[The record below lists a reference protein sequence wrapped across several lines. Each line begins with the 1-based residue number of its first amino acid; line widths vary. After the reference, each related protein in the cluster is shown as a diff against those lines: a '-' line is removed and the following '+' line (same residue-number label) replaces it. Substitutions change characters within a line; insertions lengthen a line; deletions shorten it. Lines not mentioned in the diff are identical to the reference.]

1 MICFYWELMGEGKKE
16 SEVGASEPALPE
28 GFDSERWSGHRMD
41 LDGDVPDTRAPLS
54 KAMKELQRRWRD
66 TVRIGEQ
73 LFTPDELVGCV
84 VLDTNGVAIGV
95 TLAGLRDKEERR
107 YVGLV
112 VNAEPFWKEEDLRG
126 LGISGSMAASIEST
140 IYVPMGQISEF
151 RKDESELVLR
161 CSVSRLVILPSFLR
175 MNEIEPLTLHQ
186 WSPEDDAES
195 LHAEF
200 PAISKLAKTMSD
212 VKKDFASYHG
222 MDPLAIGKPSSNLQR
237 MGDEK
242 KKLQALREEIRLHL
256 LEKAGG
262 QPKYAYSNE
271 LLDEI
276 VRIKPRSKSD
286 LEKIRGM
293 GPRRMESSEEI
304 LQIIDRWMISECVS
318 AIRENLNLFTSEEGA
333 ELFLSSPEKLDEI
346 GSYFTQW
353 LDGRGKVSKRTSSV
367 EATEEILRIIYDTGI
382 MGIRV
387 NDLREVLAG
396 NGMEFSPSRLSQLL
410 QPMVKDG
417 LLERS
422 RFGRGIV
429 VIELTEKGRIRVSE
443 GRASA
448 Q

>member
-1 MICFYWELMGEGKKE
+1 MGEGKKE

>member
-1 MICFYWELMGEGKKE
+1 MGEGEKE

-28 GFDSERWSGHRMD
+28 GVDSEGWLGRRMD
-41 LDGDVPDTRAPLS
+41 LDGDAPDTRAPLS

-95 TLAGLRDKEERR
+95 TLAGLGDKEERR

-112 VNAEPFWKEEDLRG
+112 VNAEPFWKEEDWRG

-151 RKDESELVLR
+151 RKGDSELVLR
-161 CSVSRLVILPSFLR
+161 CSVSRLVTLPSFLR

-186 WSPEDDAES
+186 WSPEENTELAGESGESQAE
-195 LHAEF
+195 LEDHEVVGHQF
-200 PAISKLAKTMSD
+200 
-212 VKKDFASYHG
+212 VKKLKAAQGRLYRDVVVAG
-222 MDPLAIGKPSSNLQR
+222 AQGLKWDLQR
-237 MGDEK
+237 WPIAT
-242 KKLQALREEIRLHL
+242 QIREEIRLHL

-318 AIRENLNLFTSEEGA
+318 AIRENLNLFTSEEGVG
-333 ELFLSSPEKLDEI
+333 LFLSSPEKLDEI
-346 GSYFTQW
+346 GSYFAQW

-410 QPMVKDG
+410 QPLVKDG

-429 VIELTEKGRIRVSE
+429 VIELTEKGRFRVSE